1 MEHRFLFRIFN
12 YFLCFSFFLLTTGFS
27 TIVAEA
33 REIKLPIG
41 EMVSRG
47 EVKFEAR
54 ERVWKNVEPSHFP
67 VFQGLKIK
75 TEKGGAI
82 ISLANNNQIEVGQ
95 NSVVSF
101 DQKDRLHLF
110 QGRIDFRISSPEN
123 ISFKVGNLIVVKT
136 PSLQAAQKPALT
148 SQKYEAAIGA
158 IFVRPN
164 GGVTI
169 QSTQGQLTILNQER
183 IVLAAVSSKESLTIP
198 STIVEKPPAGKTPPG
213 IMIAQVGDTEPAA
226 PEGAPAAAK
235 GASTG
240 GFSWGWGAVGLAFLG
255 IGGILAASGGG
266 GGGGPVCP

>member
-1 MEHRFLFRIFN
+1 MEHGFIFRIFN
-12 YFLCFSFFLLTTGFS
+12 YFLCLSFFLLTTGFS

-33 REIKLPIG
+33 KEIKLPIG
-41 EMVSRG
+41 EMVSSG

-82 ISLANNNQIEVGQ
+82 ISLVNNNQIEVGQ
-95 NSVVSF
+95 NSVISF
-101 DQKDRLHLF
+101 DQKDRLHLS

-123 ISFKVGNLIVVKT
+123 ISFKVGNLIVIKT
-136 PSLQAAQKPALT
+136 RSLQAAQKPALD
-148 SQKYEAAIGA
+148 SQKHEAAIGA

-183 IVLAAVSSKESLTIP
+183 IVLAAVASKESLTIP
-198 STIVEKPPAGKTPPG
+198 SAIVEKPPAGKTPPG
-213 IMIAQVGDTEPAA
+213 IMLAQVGDTETLP
-226 PEGAPAAAK
+226 PEKTPREFPNWA
-235 GASTG
+235 
-240 GFSWGWGAVGLAFLG
+240 WGAVGLGFLG
-255 IGGILAASGGG
+255 IGGILALSGGG
-266 GGGGPVCP
+266 GGGGAPVCR